1 MNALIV
7 YASNSGGTYFVSE
20 IIKKTLEKNGCK
32 VQLIKAHELRI
43 EDINEAD
50 LVILGSCTWQYGSE
64 EGQMHE
70 HFHTLQKNVAGA
82 KFTPSNFAVFG
93 LGDSSYFQFCNAVNH
108 LEDLVTSWSKKWVV
122 PSLRINRFYADQ
134 EEKEEIV
141 KNWAEKIVKTV
152 NLTGP
157 A

>member
-1 MNALIV
+1 MNAIII

-20 IIKKTLEKNGCK
+20 IIKDTLEKNGYVVKLKRASEVK
-32 VQLIKAHELRI
+32 V
-43 EDINEAD
+43 EDIQSQN

-70 HFHTLQKNVAGA
+70 HFHILKKNFAEVNLN
-82 KFTPSNFAVFG
+82 PSNFAIFG
-93 LGDSSYFQFCNAVNH
+93 LGDSTYFQFCASVNH
-108 LEDLVTSWSKKWVV
+108 LEELVKSWGKTLLV

-141 KNWAEKIVKTV
+141 RNWTEGLLGSST
-152 NLTGP
+152 
-157 A
+157 